1 MENTGMHPI
10 IEPLDLD
17 YYSQAAE
24 WIADPDI
31 NRWLYAEW
39 RERPVDEKLIAIVAM
54 NNKNRLFLIRDG
66 SDPVG
71 IAAISQINDI
81 DSHASIWY
89 LLGDQSR
96 SGKGI
101 ATAAIELLVRH
112 AFEMLGIHS
121 LEASVA
127 EPNMASRRVLE
138 KNAFQPSG
146 CLREAFQYEGAFVDR
161 IIYDRINTGE

>member
-1 MENTGMHPI
+1 MGMQPV
-10 IEPLDLD
+10 IEPLDPN
-17 YYSQAAE
+17 YYRQAAA

-39 RERPVDEKLIAIVAM
+39 RERPVDEKLIAVVVM
-54 NNKNRLFLIRDG
+54 NNKNRLFLIRDDG
-66 SDPVG
+66 DPVG

-89 LLGDQSR
+89 LVGDQSH
-96 SGKGI
+96 SGKGV
-101 ATAAIELLVRH
+101 ATAAIGLLVKH

-138 KNAFQPSG
+138 KNNFQSSG
-146 CLREAFQYEGAFVDR
+146 CLREAFQYDGTLVDR